1 MDLKNNSQNNFIFIT
16 QFRTQLLTISQYNIV
31 LNITGGYSHNNLFQ
45 NSKIFH
51 FDVKYNK

>member
-16 QFRTQLLTISQYNIV
+16 QFQTQLLTISQYNIV

-45 NSKIFH
+45 NFPL
-51 FDVKYNK
+51 